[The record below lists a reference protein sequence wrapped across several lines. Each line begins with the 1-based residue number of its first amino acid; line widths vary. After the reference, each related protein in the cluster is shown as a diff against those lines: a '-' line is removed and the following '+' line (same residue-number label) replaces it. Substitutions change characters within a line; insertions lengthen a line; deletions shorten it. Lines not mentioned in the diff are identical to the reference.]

1 MILPISKY
9 SHIFVLFFYL
19 CSNLFKSLPGA
30 ISPFLIWI
38 QLTYSP
44 KIVWSKYPTQIYILK
59 YIYSPTLRPKGEQ
72 KLPNLHSSPQL
83 FAWCIQPEYISN
95 WHIFHK
101 LLAVYIQ
108 YKYIFQ
114 LNHIPQHSN
123 SNLCWH
129 DIWNTK
135 IYIQLTFFPK
145 LLAAYIQ

>member
-9 SHIFVLFFYL
+9 SHIFVQIF
-19 CSNLFKSLPGA
+19 SNLSTVLYPHLWYKFNLH
-30 ISPFLIWI
+30 
-38 QLTYSP
+38 
-44 KIVWSKYPTQIYILK
+44 IVWSKYPTQIYILK

-95 WHIFHK
+95 WHIFPK

-114 LNHIPQHSN
+114 LNYIPQHSN

-129 DIWNTK
+129 DISNTK
-135 IYIQLTFFPK
+135 TYIQLTFFPQIVGCI
-145 LLAAYIQ
+145 YPIRNFHY